1 MTIFT
6 HLFFWPR
13 YIIGW
18 SFFFTA
24 CAANFIIL
32 LGTDAKKI
40 PMWKIELGRLFIKYC
55 SWGIQLS
62 MGLYSQKKRLYT
74 DYSKWLG
81 PDQNQNVTYDGA
93 GINVCN
99 HIGFFDMTL
108 MLALMEPMSGFIA
121 KAESQ
126 QVGPGV

>member
-40 PMWKIELGRLFIKYC
+40 PMWKIELGRFFIKYC
-55 SWGIQLS
+55 SWESSYQWASTVI
-62 MGLYSQKKRLYT
+62 KKDYT
-74 DYSKWLG
+74 R
-81 PDQNQNVTYDGA
+81 
-93 GINVCN
+93 I
-99 HIGFFDMTL
+99 TL
-108 MLALMEPMSGFIA
+108 NG
-121 KAESQ
+121 
-126 QVGPGV
+126 